1 MFEQTSVNINDED
14 RIKILKLLL
23 KDESGSN
30 SIINGKQSDTI
41 KRITELIRDDNDLV
55 QNIGK

>member
-1 MFEQTSVNINDED
+1 VFEQTSVNINDED